1 MGYRRP
7 GKGLFACAGDRPWGA
22 VIAWESEK
30 QGMPRGRRKVENPA
44 TASRI
49 LAAAEKH
56 FAAEGMAGARIDEIA
71 DAAHA
76 NKAMLYYYFGNKRR
90 LHRAV
95 LENLFRQ
102 LQSTSIPPAQIAQK
116 PGERLSAFISG
127 YFNFLATHPNY
138 PRLVQREAMESSCN
152 FGWIVRRYLRPF
164 HNQLVRTIQEGIAA
178 GEFRRVDPDHTA
190 LSILGMTTSYFAAA
204 PIMSEVV
211 GRNLLAPQSVVKRK
225 KALMDFLDHGLH
237 SKPGEVKSR

>member
-1 MGYRRP
+1 VP
-7 GKGLFACAGDRPWGA
+7 A
-22 VIAWESEK
+22 
-30 QGMPRGRRKVENPA
+30 GRRKAENPA

-49 LAAAEKH
+49 LAAAEQH
-56 FAAEGMAGARIDEIA
+56 FAAEGMAGARTDEIA
-71 DAAHA
+71 AAARA

-102 LQSTSIPPAQIAQK
+102 LHGKSIPSPVNEQS
-116 PGERLSAFISG
+116 PSERLRSFVSG
-127 YFNFLATHPNY
+127 YFDFLATHPNY
-138 PRLVQREAMESSCN
+138 PRLVQREAMESSRN

-164 HNQLVRTIQEGIAA
+164 HNQLVRTLEEGIAA

-211 GRNLLAPQSVVKRK
+211 GRNLLAPQSVRERKR
-225 KALMDFLDHGLH
+225 ALMDFLDHGLH
-237 SKPGEVKSR
+237 SKSKRVRWR